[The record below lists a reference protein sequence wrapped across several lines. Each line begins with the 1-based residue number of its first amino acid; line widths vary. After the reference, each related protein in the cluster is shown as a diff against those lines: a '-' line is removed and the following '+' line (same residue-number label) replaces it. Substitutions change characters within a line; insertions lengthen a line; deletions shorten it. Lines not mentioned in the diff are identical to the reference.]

1 MESALIGC
9 LLYRHDARRAGR
21 SRGFSFLEM
30 MLVITLILIVA
41 SISTPYYRTA
51 VMRPREAVLR
61 DDLFT
66 LRRLINRFTLDNGR
80 SPAHLE

>member
-1 MESALIGC
+1 
-9 LLYRHDARRAGR
+9 
-21 SRGFSFLEM
+21 M